1 MSKPLA
7 LIVEDDRDISRLVD
21 FHLSRGGFR
30 TSTVESG
37 REALEQIAADPPD
50 VVLLDIMLPDVD
62 GLSICHEL
70 REDPK
75 TRELPIVMVSARGEE
90 EDIIAGLELGADDY
104 VTKPFSPNVLL
115 ARVRAVM
122 RRVADAEPSRLVVGP
137 IEIDH
142 ERRQVRVD
150 GAVTEFTPTQYSI
163 LHFLAQRPGVVRT
176 RQQIVGATH
185 GKGVVLSSRAVD
197 VHVAAVRQR
206 LGDQGDMIETVRGV
220 GYRLAEPT
228 PED

>member
-1 MSKPLA
+1 MSKPYA
-7 LIVEDDRDISRLVD
+7 LIVEDDKDIARLID
-21 FHLSRGGFR
+21 FHLGRGGFR
-30 TSTVESG
+30 TRSVESG
-37 REALEQIAADPPD
+37 RAALETAAEDPPD
-50 VVLLDIMLPDVD
+50 VILLDIMLPDVD
-62 GLSICHEL
+62 GLTICHEM
-70 REDPK
+70 REDAK
-75 TRELPIVMVSARGEE
+75 TKDLPIVMVSARGEE

-104 VTKPFSPNVLL
+104 IIKPFSPNVLL

-122 RRVADAEPSRLVVGP
+122 RRAADMEPTKLIVGP
-137 IEIDH
+137 VEIDH

-150 GAVTEFTPTQYSI
+150 GTVTEFTPTQYSI

-206 LGDQGDMIETVRGV
+206 LGGRGDMIETVRGV
-220 GYRLAEPT
+220 GYRLAEDAG
-228 PED
+228 EQ

>member
-1 MSKPLA
+1 MSKPYA
-7 LIVEDDRDISRLVD
+7 LIVEDDKDIARLID

-30 TSTVESG
+30 THSVDSG
-37 REALEQIAADPPD
+37 KAALERVRVDPPD

-62 GLSICHEL
+62 GLTICHEM

-75 TRELPIVMVSARGEE
+75 TNDLPIVMVSAKGEE
-90 EDIIAGLELGADDY
+90 EDVIAGLELGADDY
-104 VTKPFSPNVLL
+104 VVKPFSPNVLI

-122 RRVADAEPSRLVVGP
+122 RRTTEPEPSVIAVGP
-137 IEIDH
+137 VEIDH
-142 ERRQVRVD
+142 ERRQVKVD
-150 GAVTEFTPTQYSI
+150 AEITEFTPTQYAI

-206 LGDQGDMIETVRGV
+206 LGERGDMIETVRGV
-220 GYRLAEPT
+220 GYRLAEVVPVT
-228 PED
+228 

>member
-1 MSKPLA
+1 VSKPYA
-7 LIVEDDRDISRLVD
+7 LIVEDDKDIARLID

-30 TSTVESG
+30 THTVDSG
-37 REALEQIAADPPD
+37 KAALERVHVDPPD

-62 GLSICHEL
+62 GLTICHEM
-70 REDPK
+70 REDQR
-75 TRELPIVMVSARGEE
+75 TSDLPIVMVSAKGEE
-90 EDIIAGLELGADDY
+90 EDVIAGLELGADDY
-104 VTKPFSPNVLL
+104 IVKPFSPNVLI

-122 RRVADAEPSRLVVGP
+122 RRTTETDPSIITVGP
-137 IEIDH
+137 VEIDH
-142 ERRQVRVD
+142 ERRQVKVD
-150 GAVTEFTPTQYSI
+150 ADITEFTPTQYAI

-206 LGDQGDMIETVRGV
+206 LGARGDMIETVRGV
-220 GYRLAEPT
+220 GYRLAEVVPVG
-228 PED
+228 

>member
-1 MSKPLA
+1 MPQPYA
-7 LIVEDDRDISRLVD
+7 LIVEDDKDIARLIE
-21 FHLSRGGFR
+21 FHLGKGGFR
-30 TSTVESG
+30 TQSAESG
-37 REALEQIAADPPD
+37 KDALAQVASDMPD

-62 GLSICHEL
+62 GLTICHEI

-75 TRELPIVMVSARGEE
+75 TADLPIVMVSARGEE

-104 VTKPFSPNVLL
+104 IAKPFSPNLLL

-122 RRVADAEPSRLVVGP
+122 RRSTDHEPEALTVGP

-142 ERRQVRVD
+142 ERRLVRVD
-150 GAVTEFTPTQYSI
+150 GEVAEFTPTQYSI
-163 LHFLAQRPGVVRT
+163 LHFLALRPGVVRT

-185 GKGVVLSSRAVD
+185 GRGVVLSSRAVD

-206 LGDQGDMIETVRGV
+206 MGNRGDMIETVRGV
-220 GYRLAEPT
+220 GYRLAEDPKN
-228 PED
+228 D